1 MSAFSLV
8 TATNVFKRKFWKMSD
23 AVFNASNVVWS
34 RTNKNSDFVG
44 KDMFVSNPMSFSGG
58 VGSGSLPTANVGKYE
73 GSIINSK
80 KIYAVCQVEREAI
93 KASEQSEGAFVKAMA
108 ETVKKTLE
116 SFMRNCSRQL
126 FNDGSGILAR
136 GSATGAAAFVVGNG
150 SEATPYVVTF
160 TSATFFDAN
169 IEERDL
175 VQVVSSITD
184 LLPPANTVYTP
195 GAGGS
200 VEATTLEI
208 SAVDVVNYKVSLIGT
223 STALAALVADVAYVT
238 GTASQALNVVTGV
251 GTTFTAGMVGK
262 QILFASGEAAVITAF
277 TDTTHVTVNTSKT
290 VSSGAFTIKANFLGA
305 SALVMQNSYMND
317 ITGLRGISNISAT
330 GSGSIYNVPV
340 QRRWAMQTLD
350 ASAAAITIDLINQE
364 MLKIERKSG
373 KVPNLI
379 VCGFKQY
386 QKLLALHENQKR
398 YNLSPKDSKYAGQFS
413 FDGLQFMSTAGIVP
427 VVYDRFVHDD
437 EIWLLND
444 NYITITMRPGGVQWF
459 EEDGT
464 VFLRDTGSDSYS
476 ARYGG
481 YMENYTIPSFHGHIK
496 NLAM

>member
-34 RTNKNSDFVG
+34 RLEKNTDFVG
-44 KDMFVSNPMSFSGG
+44 KDMFVSNPLSFSGG

-80 KIYAVCQVEREAI
+80 RIYATAQVEREAI
-93 KASEQSEGAFVKAMA
+93 KASETSEGAFVKAMQ

-126 FNDGSGILAR
+126 FNDGSGVLGKGA
-136 GSATGAAAFVVGNG
+136 GGATADVVGNG
-150 SEATPYVVTF
+150 STATPYVVTF
-160 TSATFFDAN
+160 SAATFFDAN
-169 IEERDL
+169 FEERDL
-175 VQVVSSITD
+175 VQVVTGLAAD
-184 LLPPANTVYTP
+184 NT
-195 GAGGS
+195 GGS
-200 VEATTLEI
+200 VENTYLEI
-208 SAVDVVNYKVSLIGT
+208 VAVDPAAYTVSLVG
-223 STALAALVADVAYVT
+223 SSARLNDLVAGA
-238 GTASQALNVVTGV
+238 NP
-251 GTTFTAGMVGK
+251 F
-262 QILFASGEAAVITAF
+262 
-277 TDTTHVTVNTSKT
+277 DTTD
-290 VSSGAFTIKANFLGA
+290 G
-305 SALVMQNSYMND
+305 LVMQNSYLND
-317 ITGLRGISNISAT
+317 LTGLRGISRQSQA

-340 QRRWAMQTLD
+340 QRRWSMD
-350 ASAAAITIDLINQE
+350 YKNAAAAAVSVDLINE
-364 MLKIERKSG
+364 RMLQVERKSG

-398 YNLSPKDSKYAGQFS
+398 YNLSPKDSRYASQFS

-444 NYITITMRPGGVQWF
+444 NYITVCMRPGGAQWF

-476 ARYGG
+476 ARYGMYG
-481 YMENYTIPSFHGHIK
+481 ELYIIPTFHSHIF
-496 NLAM
+496 NLAV

>member
-23 AVFNASNVVWS
+23 AVFNASTVTWS
-34 RTNKNSDFVG
+34 RINKNSDFVG
-44 KDMFVSNPMSFSGG
+44 KDMFVSNPLSFSGG

-116 SFMRNCSRQL
+116 SYMRNVSRML
-126 FNDGSGILAR
+126 FADGTGVLAKGA
-136 GSATGAAAFVVGNG
+136 GSSAAAAVSGAGTTG
-150 SEATPYVVTF
+150 SPYLITL
-160 TSATFFDAN
+160 TSSTFFDAN
-169 IEERDL
+169 LEERDL
-175 VQVVSSITD
+175 VQIGT
-184 LLPPANTVYTP
+184 
-195 GAGGS
+195 GAAADNSGAA
-200 VEATTLEI
+200 VEGTFLEI
-208 SAVDVVNYKVSLIGT
+208 SAVDTTNFTVSLVGS
-223 STALAALVADVAYVT
+223 STRLAALVA
-238 GTASQALNVVTGV
+238 GTAKFA
-251 GTTFTAGMVGK
+251 TTD
-262 QILFASGEAAVITAF
+262 VI
-277 TDTTHVTVNTSKT
+277 
-290 VSSGAFTIKANFLGA
+290 I
-305 SALVMQNSYMND
+305 MQNSYNND
-317 ITGLRGISNISAT
+317 ITGLRGISNQSAA

-340 QRRWAMQTLD
+340 QRRWSMQVLD
-350 ASAAAITIDLINQE
+350 ASAAAITVDLINQE

-386 QKLLALHENQKR
+386 QKLLALQENQKR
-398 YNLSPKDSKYAGQFS
+398 YNLSPKDSKYSGQFS

-464 VFLRDTGSDSYS
+464 VFLRDSGSDSYS

-481 YMENYTIPSFHGHIK
+481 YLENYVIPTFHGQIK
-496 NLAM
+496 NLAV

>member
-23 AVFNASNVVWS
+23 AVFNASTVTWS
-34 RTNKNSDFVG
+34 RINKNSDFVG
-44 KDMFVSNPMSFSGG
+44 KDMFVSNPLSFSGG

-116 SFMRNCSRQL
+116 SYMRNVSRML
-126 FNDGSGILAR
+126 FADGTGVLAKGA
-136 GSATGAAAFVVGNG
+136 GSSAAAAVSGAG
-150 SEATPYVVTF
+150 TTASPYLVTL
-160 TSATFFDAN
+160 TASTFFDAN
-169 IEERDL
+169 LEERDL
-175 VQVVSSITD
+175 VQIGT
-184 LLPPANTVYTP
+184 
-195 GAGGS
+195 GAAADNSGAA
-200 VEATTLEI
+200 VETTFLEI
-208 SAVDVVNYKVSLIGT
+208 SAVDTANFTVSLVGT
-223 STALAALVADVAYVT
+223 STRLAALVSGSAKFATTDV
-238 GTASQALNVVTGV
+238 
-251 GTTFTAGMVGK
+251 
-262 QILFASGEAAVITAF
+262 II
-277 TDTTHVTVNTSKT
+277 
-290 VSSGAFTIKANFLGA
+290 
-305 SALVMQNSYMND
+305 MQNSYNND
-317 ITGLRGISNISAT
+317 ITGLRGISNQSAS

-340 QRRWAMQTLD
+340 QRRWSMQVLD
-350 ASAAAITIDLINQE
+350 ASAASITVDLINQE

-386 QKLLALHENQKR
+386 QKMLALHENQKR

-427 VVYDRFVHDD
+427 IVYDRFVKDD

-444 NYITITMRPGGVQWF
+444 NYITCTMRPGGVQWF

-481 YMENYTIPSFHGHIK
+481 YMELYVIPTFHGHIK
-496 NLAM
+496 NLAV

>member
-23 AVFNASNVVWS
+23 AVFNASNVTWS
-34 RTNKNSDFVG
+34 RINKNTDFVG

-58 VGSGSLPTANVGKYE
+58 VGSGALPTPNVGKYE

-80 KIYAVCQVEREAI
+80 KIYAVSQVEREAI

-116 SFMRNCSRQL
+116 SFMRNMSRQL
-126 FNDGSGILAR
+126 FSDGSGVLGKGA
-136 GSATGAAAFVVGNG
+136 GGATADVTGAGTTG
-150 SEATPYVVTF
+150 SPYIVTF
-160 TSATFFDAN
+160 TAATFFDAN
-169 IEERDL
+169 FEERDL
-175 VQVVSSITD
+175 VQIVTGLAADNSG
-184 LLPPANTVYTP
+184 
-195 GAGGS
+195 GA
-200 VEATTLEI
+200 VETTYLEI
-208 SAVDVVNYKVSLIGT
+208 QSVNPATFVVELVGT
-223 STALAALVADVAYVT
+223 SARLAALVLAADPFA
-238 GTASQALNVVTGV
+238 
-251 GTTFTAGMVGK
+251 TTDG
-262 QILFASGEAAVITAF
+262 I
-277 TDTTHVTVNTSKT
+277 
-290 VSSGAFTIKANFLGA
+290 
-305 SALVMQNSYMND
+305 VMQNSYGND
-317 ITGLRGISNISAT
+317 ITGLRGIANASLA

-340 QRRWAMQTLD
+340 QRRWSMDVKD
-350 ASAAAITIDLINQE
+350 ASAAAITVDLINE
-364 MLKIERKSG
+364 RMLVIERKSG

-386 QKLLALHENQKR
+386 QKLLALQENQKR

-444 NYITITMRPGGVQWF
+444 NYITMTMRPGGAQWF

-476 ARYGG
+476 ARYGLYG
-481 YMENYTIPSFHGHIK
+481 ELYIIPTFHGQIK
-496 NLAM
+496 NLAV

>member
-34 RTNKNSDFVG
+34 RLEKNTDFVG
-44 KDMFVSNPMSFSGG
+44 KDMFVSNPLSFSGG

-80 KIYAVCQVEREAI
+80 RVYAVAQVEREAI
-93 KASEQSEGAFVKAMA
+93 KASETSEGAFVKAMQ

-126 FNDGSGILAR
+126 FADGSGILAK
-136 GSATGAAAFVVGNG
+136 GAGASAAAVVTGNG
-150 SEATPYVVTF
+150 STATPYVITL
-160 TSATFFDAN
+160 TSSTFFDAN
-169 IEERDL
+169 LEEKDL
-175 VQVVSSITD
+175 VNIVTGLASD
-184 LLPPANTVYTP
+184 NTG
-195 GAGGS
+195 GAA
-200 VEATTLEI
+200 EATALEI
-208 SAVDVVNYKVSLIGT
+208 VAVDVVNYTVSLVGT
-223 STALAALVADVAYVT
+223 SARLAALVS
-238 GTASQALNVVTGV
+238 GTAK
-251 GTTFTAGMVGK
+251 F
-262 QILFASGEAAVITAF
+262 
-277 TDTTHVTVNTSKT
+277 DTTDGVC
-290 VSSGAFTIKANFLGA
+290 
-305 SALVMQNSYMND
+305 MQNSYLND
-317 ITGLRGISNISAT
+317 LTGLRGISRQSQAGT
-330 GSGSIYNVPV
+330 GSIYNVPV
-340 QRRWAMQTLD
+340 QRRWSMDYKD
-350 ASAAAITIDLINQE
+350 ASAAAVTVDLINE
-364 MLKIERKSG
+364 RMLQIERKSG

-386 QKLLALHENQKR
+386 QKMLALHENQKR

-427 VVYDRFVHDD
+427 VVYDRFVKDD

-444 NYITITMRPGGVQWF
+444 NYITVCMRPGGAQWF

-476 ARYGG
+476 ARYGLYG
-481 YMENYTIPSFHGHIK
+481 EIYIIPSFHGHIF
-496 NLAM
+496 NLAV

>member
-34 RTNKNSDFVG
+34 RLEKNTDFVG
-44 KDMFVSNPMSFSGG
+44 KDMFVSNPLSFSGG

-80 KIYAVCQVEREAI
+80 RIYATAQVEREAI
-93 KASEQSEGAFVKAMA
+93 KASETSEGAFVKAMQ

-126 FNDGSGILAR
+126 FNDGSGVLGKGA
-136 GSATGAAAFVVGNG
+136 GGATADVVGNG
-150 SEATPYVVTF
+150 STATPYVITF
-160 TSATFFDAN
+160 SAATFFDAN
-169 IEERDL
+169 FEERDL
-175 VQVVSSITD
+175 VQVVTGLAAD
-184 LLPPANTVYTP
+184 NT
-195 GAGGS
+195 GGS
-200 VEATTLEI
+200 VENTYLEI
-208 SAVDVVNYKVSLIGT
+208 VAVDPAAYTVSLVGT
-223 STALAALVADVAYVT
+223 SARLAALVA
-238 GTASQALNVVTGV
+238 GTNP
-251 GTTFTAGMVGK
+251 F
-262 QILFASGEAAVITAF
+262 
-277 TDTTHVTVNTSKT
+277 DTTD
-290 VSSGAFTIKANFLGA
+290 G
-305 SALVMQNSYMND
+305 LVMQNSYLND
-317 ITGLRGISNISAT
+317 LTGLRGISRQSQA

-340 QRRWAMQTLD
+340 QRRWSMD
-350 ASAAAITIDLINQE
+350 YKNAAAAAVSVDLINE
-364 MLKIERKSG
+364 RMLQVERKSG

-398 YNLSPKDSKYAGQFS
+398 YNLSPKDSRYASQFS

-444 NYITITMRPGGVQWF
+444 NYITVCMRPGGAQWF

-476 ARYGG
+476 ARYGMYG
-481 YMENYTIPSFHGHIK
+481 ELYIIPTFHSHIF
-496 NLAM
+496 NLAV

>member
-23 AVFNASNVVWS
+23 AVFNASNVTWS
-34 RTNKNSDFVG
+34 RLNKNSDFVG
-44 KDMFVSNPMSFSGG
+44 KDMFVSNPLSFSGG
-58 VGSGSLPTANVGKYE
+58 VGSGSLPTPNVGKYE

-80 KIYAVCQVEREAI
+80 KIYAVCQVDREAI

-116 SFMRNCSRQL
+116 SFMRNMSRQ
-126 FNDGSGILAR
+126 FFADGSGVLGKGA
-136 GSATGAAAFVVGNG
+136 GAAA
-150 SEATPYVVTF
+150 ATAVTGLGTTASPYIVTL
-160 TSATFFDAN
+160 TAATFFDAN
-169 IEERDL
+169 FEERDL
-175 VQVVSSITD
+175 VQIGT
-184 LLPPANTVYTP
+184 
-195 GAGGS
+195 GAAVDNSGAAIETTFLEIAS
-200 VEATTLEI
+200 VDPVLFQVGLVGTSARLAVHVAAPSKFATTDI
-208 SAVDVVNYKVSLIGT
+208 I
-223 STALAALVADVAYVT
+223 
-238 GTASQALNVVTGV
+238 
-251 GTTFTAGMVGK
+251 
-262 QILFASGEAAVITAF
+262 
-277 TDTTHVTVNTSKT
+277 
-290 VSSGAFTIKANFLGA
+290 
-305 SALVMQNSYMND
+305 VMQNSYQND
-317 ITGLRGISNISAT
+317 ITGLRGIADLSAA
-330 GSGSIYNVPV
+330 GSGTLYNVPV
-340 QRRWAMQTLD
+340 QRRWSMQVQD
-350 ASAAAITIDLINQE
+350 ASAAAITVDLINQE

-386 QKLLALHENQKR
+386 QKMLALQENQKR

-481 YMENYTIPSFHGHIK
+481 YMENYAIPTFHGQIK
-496 NLAM
+496 NLAV

>member
-23 AVFNASNVVWS
+23 AVFNASTVTWS
-34 RTNKNSDFVG
+34 RINKNSDFVG
-44 KDMFVSNPMSFSGG
+44 KDMFVSNPLSFSGG

-116 SFMRNCSRQL
+116 SYMRNMSRML
-126 FNDGSGILAR
+126 FADGTGVLAKGA
-136 GSATGAAAFVVGNG
+136 GSSAAAAVSGAGTTG
-150 SEATPYVVTF
+150 SPYLITL
-160 TSATFFDAN
+160 TSSTFFDAN
-169 IEERDL
+169 LEERDL
-175 VQVVSSITD
+175 VQIGT
-184 LLPPANTVYTP
+184 
-195 GAGGS
+195 GAAADNSGAA
-200 VEATTLEI
+200 VEGTFLEI
-208 SAVDVVNYKVSLIGT
+208 SAVDTTNFTVSLVGS
-223 STALAALVADVAYVT
+223 STRLAALVA
-238 GTASQALNVVTGV
+238 GTAKFA
-251 GTTFTAGMVGK
+251 TTD
-262 QILFASGEAAVITAF
+262 VI
-277 TDTTHVTVNTSKT
+277 
-290 VSSGAFTIKANFLGA
+290 I
-305 SALVMQNSYMND
+305 MQNSYNND
-317 ITGLRGISNISAT
+317 ITGLRGISNQSAA

-340 QRRWAMQTLD
+340 QRRWSMQVLD
-350 ASAAAITIDLINQE
+350 ASAAAITVDLINQE

-386 QKLLALHENQKR
+386 QKMLALHENQKR

-427 VVYDRFVHDD
+427 VVYDRFVKDD
-437 EIWLLND
+437 ELWLLND
-444 NYITITMRPGGVQWF
+444 NYITCTMRPGGVQWF

-481 YMENYTIPSFHGHIK
+481 YMELYVIPTFHGHIK
-496 NLAM
+496 NLAV

>member
-23 AVFNASNVVWS
+23 AVFNASNVTWS
-34 RTNKNSDFVG
+34 RINKNSDFVG

-58 VGSGSLPTANVGKYE
+58 VGSGALPTANVGKYE

-116 SFMRNCSRQL
+116 SFMRNMSRQL
-126 FNDGSGILAR
+126 FADGSGVLAK
-136 GSATGAAAFVVGNG
+136 GAGAGAATAVTGLG
-150 SEATPYVVTF
+150 TTASPYIVTL
-160 TSATFFDAN
+160 TAATFFDAN
-169 IEERDL
+169 LEERDL
-175 VQVVSSITD
+175 VQIGTGAAADNSGASMELTYLEIVAVDTVLFNVSLVGTSAR
-184 LLPPANTVYTP
+184 LAVHV
-195 GAGGS
+195 GAVS
-200 VEATTLEI
+200 KFATTDI
-208 SAVDVVNYKVSLIGT
+208 I
-223 STALAALVADVAYVT
+223 
-238 GTASQALNVVTGV
+238 
-251 GTTFTAGMVGK
+251 
-262 QILFASGEAAVITAF
+262 
-277 TDTTHVTVNTSKT
+277 
-290 VSSGAFTIKANFLGA
+290 
-305 SALVMQNSYMND
+305 VMQNSYLND
-317 ITGLRGISNISAT
+317 ITGLRGIANQSLA

-340 QRRWAMQTLD
+340 QRRWSMDVKD
-350 ASAAAITIDLINQE
+350 AAAAAITVDLINE
-364 MLKIERKSG
+364 RMLQIERKSG

-386 QKLLALHENQKR
+386 QKLLALQENQKR

-427 VVYDRFVHDD
+427 VVYDRFVKDD
-437 EIWLLND
+437 ELWLLND
-444 NYITITMRPGGVQWF
+444 NYITCTMRPGGVQWF

-481 YMENYTIPSFHGHIK
+481 YMEVYSIPTFHGQIK
-496 NLAM
+496 NLAV

>member
-23 AVFNASNVVWS
+23 AVFNASNVTWS
-34 RTNKNSDFVG
+34 RLNKNSDFVG
-44 KDMFVSNPMSFSGG
+44 KDMFVSNPLSFSGG
-58 VGSGSLPTANVGKYE
+58 VGSGSLPTPNVGKYE

-80 KIYAVCQVEREAI
+80 KVYAVCQVEREAI

-116 SFMRNCSRQL
+116 SFMRNMSRQ
-126 FNDGSGILAR
+126 FFADGSGVLGKGA
-136 GSATGAAAFVVGNG
+136 GAGAATAVTGLG
-150 SEATPYVVTF
+150 TIASPYIITL
-160 TSATFFDAN
+160 TAATFFDAN
-169 IEERDL
+169 FEERDL
-175 VQVVSSITD
+175 VQIGTGAAADNSGAAVETTYLEIASVDPVLFQVGLVGVSAR
-184 LLPPANTVYTP
+184 LAVHV
-195 GAGGS
+195 GAVS
-200 VEATTLEI
+200 KFATT
-208 SAVDVVNYKVSLIGT
+208 DVI
-223 STALAALVADVAYVT
+223 
-238 GTASQALNVVTGV
+238 
-251 GTTFTAGMVGK
+251 
-262 QILFASGEAAVITAF
+262 IL
-277 TDTTHVTVNTSKT
+277 
-290 VSSGAFTIKANFLGA
+290 
-305 SALVMQNSYMND
+305 QNSYQND
-317 ITGLRGISNISAT
+317 ITGLRGIANLSAA
-330 GSGSIYNVPV
+330 GSGSIYNVAV
-340 QRRWAMQTLD
+340 QRRWSMQVQD
-350 ASAAAITIDLINQE
+350 ASAAAITVDLINQE

-386 QKLLALHENQKR
+386 QKLLALQENQKR

-481 YMENYTIPSFHGHIK
+481 YMENYTIPTFHGQIK
-496 NLAM
+496 NLAV

>member
-23 AVFNASNVVWS
+23 AVFNASTVTWS
-34 RTNKNSDFVG
+34 RINKNSDFVG
-44 KDMFVSNPMSFSGG
+44 KDMFVSNPLSFSGG

-116 SFMRNCSRQL
+116 SYMRNVSRML
-126 FNDGSGILAR
+126 FADGTGVLAKGA
-136 GSATGAAAFVVGNG
+136 GSSAAAAVSGAG
-150 SEATPYVVTF
+150 TTASPYLITL
-160 TSATFFDAN
+160 TSSTFFDAN
-169 IEERDL
+169 LEERDL
-175 VQVVSSITD
+175 VQIGT
-184 LLPPANTVYTP
+184 
-195 GAGGS
+195 GAAADNSGAA
-200 VEATTLEI
+200 VEATFLEI
-208 SAVDVVNYKVSLIGT
+208 SAVDTTNFTVSLVGT
-223 STALAALVADVAYVT
+223 STRLAALVA
-238 GTASQALNVVTGV
+238 GTAKFA
-251 GTTFTAGMVGK
+251 TTD
-262 QILFASGEAAVITAF
+262 VI
-277 TDTTHVTVNTSKT
+277 
-290 VSSGAFTIKANFLGA
+290 I
-305 SALVMQNSYMND
+305 MQNSYNND
-317 ITGLRGISNISAT
+317 ITGLRGISNQSAS

-340 QRRWAMQTLD
+340 QRRWSMQVLD
-350 ASAAAITIDLINQE
+350 ASAAAITVDLINQE

-386 QKLLALHENQKR
+386 QKMLALHENQKR

-427 VVYDRFVHDD
+427 VVYDRFVKDD
-437 EIWLLND
+437 ELWLLND
-444 NYITITMRPGGVQWF
+444 NYITCTMRPGGVQWF

-481 YMENYTIPSFHGHIK
+481 YMELYVIPTFHGHIK
-496 NLAM
+496 NLAV

>member
-34 RTNKNSDFVG
+34 RVNKNSDFVG
-44 KDMFVSNPMSFSGG
+44 KDMFVSNPLSFSGG
-58 VGSGSLPTANVGKYE
+58 VGSGSLPTPNVGKYE
-73 GSIINSK
+73 GSIINAK
-80 KIYAVCQVEREAI
+80 KLYAVCQVEREAI
-93 KASEQSEGAFVKAMA
+93 KASEQSEGAFVKAMS

-116 SFMRNCSRQL
+116 SFMRNCSRQ
-126 FNDGSGILAR
+126 FFADGSGVLGKGA
-136 GSATGAAAFVVGNG
+136 GAAAATAVTGAG
-150 SEATPYVVTF
+150 SSASPYIVTF
-160 TSATFFDAN
+160 TSATFFEAN
-169 IEERDL
+169 FEERDL
-175 VQVVSSITD
+175 VQIVTGLAADNSG
-184 LLPPANTVYTP
+184 
-195 GAGGS
+195 GAA
-200 VEATTLEI
+200 EATYLEI
-208 SAVDVVNYKVSLIGT
+208 SAVDPILFNVSLVGT
-223 STALAALVADVAYVT
+223 SARLATLVGGPTKFA
-238 GTASQALNVVTGV
+238 
-251 GTTFTAGMVGK
+251 TTDG
-262 QILFASGEAAVITAF
+262 I
-277 TDTTHVTVNTSKT
+277 
-290 VSSGAFTIKANFLGA
+290 
-305 SALVMQNSYMND
+305 VMQNSYLND
-317 ITGLRGISNISAT
+317 ITGLRGISTLSAA
-330 GSGSIYNVPV
+330 GSGSIYNVSV
-340 QRRWAMQTLD
+340 QRRWAMTVTD
-350 ASAAAITIDLINQE
+350 ASAAAITVDLLNQE

-386 QKLLALHENQKR
+386 QKLLDLHKDQKR
-398 YNLSPKDSKYAGQFS
+398 YNLSPKDSKYAAQFS

-481 YMENYTIPSFHGHIK
+481 YMENYTIPTFHGHIK
-496 NLAM
+496 NLAV

>member
-44 KDMFVSNPMSFSGG
+44 KDMFVSNPLSFSGG
-58 VGSGSLPTANVGKYE
+58 VGSGTLPTANVGKYE
-73 GSIINSK
+73 GSVINSK

-116 SFMRNCSRQL
+116 SFMRNCSRML
-126 FNDGSGILAR
+126 FNDGSGIL
-136 GSATGAAAFVVGNG
+136 GKGAAVGAAGVSGNG
-150 SEATPYVVTF
+150 STLTPYLVAF
-160 TSATFFDAN
+160 PAANFFDAN
-169 IEERDL
+169 FEEKDL
-175 VQVVSSITD
+175 VSIVTGLAAD
-184 LLPPANTVYTP
+184 NSG
-195 GAGGS
+195 GA
-200 VEATTLEI
+200 VETTTLEI
-208 SAVDVVNYKVSLIGT
+208 VSVDPATYTVGLVGVSV
-223 STALAALVADVAYVT
+223 ALAAL
-238 GTASQALNVVTGV
+238 QALGAQ
-251 GTTFTAGMVGK
+251 FP
-262 QILFASGEAAVITAF
+262 AADGI
-277 TDTTHVTVNTSKT
+277 
-290 VSSGAFTIKANFLGA
+290 
-305 SALVMQNSYMND
+305 VMQGSYQND
-317 ITGLRGISNISAT
+317 ITGLRGISSQSLAGT
-330 GSGSIYNVPV
+330 GSIYNVPV
-340 QRRWAMQTLD
+340 QRRWAMQVL
-350 ASAAAITIDLINQE
+350 AAGGAALTVDLINQE

-398 YNLSPKDSKYAGQFS
+398 YNLSPKDSKYAAQFS

-481 YMENYTIPSFHGHIK
+481 YFENYTIPSFHGHISG
-496 NLAM
+496 LAV

>member
-23 AVFNASNVVWS
+23 AVFNASTVTWS
-34 RTNKNSDFVG
+34 RINKNSDFVG
-44 KDMFVSNPMSFSGG
+44 KDMFVSNPLSFSGG

-116 SFMRNCSRQL
+116 SYMRNVSRML
-126 FNDGSGILAR
+126 FADGTGVLAKGA
-136 GSATGAAAFVVGNG
+136 GSSAAAAVSGAGTTG
-150 SEATPYVVTF
+150 SPYLITL
-160 TSATFFDAN
+160 TSSTFFDAN
-169 IEERDL
+169 LEERDL
-175 VQVVSSITD
+175 VQIGT
-184 LLPPANTVYTP
+184 
-195 GAGGS
+195 GAAADNSGAA
-200 VEATTLEI
+200 VEGTFLEI
-208 SAVDVVNYKVSLIGT
+208 SAVDTTNFTVSLVGS
-223 STALAALVADVAYVT
+223 STRLAALVA
-238 GTASQALNVVTGV
+238 GTAKFA
-251 GTTFTAGMVGK
+251 TTD
-262 QILFASGEAAVITAF
+262 VI
-277 TDTTHVTVNTSKT
+277 
-290 VSSGAFTIKANFLGA
+290 I
-305 SALVMQNSYMND
+305 MQNSYNND
-317 ITGLRGISNISAT
+317 ITGLRGISNQSAA

-340 QRRWAMQTLD
+340 QRRWSMQVLD
-350 ASAAAITIDLINQE
+350 ASAAAITVDLINQE

-386 QKLLALHENQKR
+386 QKMLALHENQKR

-427 VVYDRFVHDD
+427 VVYDRFVKDD
-437 EIWLLND
+437 ELWLLND
-444 NYITITMRPGGVQWF
+444 NYITCTMRPGGVQWF

-481 YMENYTIPSFHGHIK
+481 YMELYVIPTFHGHIK
-496 NLAM
+496 NLAV